1 MRLRRRDLL
10 RITGATLAASALTA
24 CGGAEDEPAP
34 TSSPSDC
41 VSPTSDW
48 HDAKNSGSGTLSMLS
63 ALLGTPEL
71 QDRYANNVLTG
82 FFGSSNYQMATT
94 YTTSDKLPDKIITA
108 LTGGT
113 LADVVLPEYGWLH
126 SMRRHNALE
135 AVPDD
140 LLTDLNVDERF
151 LSGCR
156 IEDTLYGVPYT
167 MDLQVIGYRID
178 LLTKAGIT
186 EPPATLDALR
196 EMARELTGDGIS
208 GFDPFGPGLVRTW
221 ANLVGA
227 YGGTLFTEDGTL
239 SFNDG
244 TGAAALN
251 FLAELINDGTASLSD
266 IPGTG
271 KPRLITQGKAVMA
284 PMGVGIW
291 DELNR
296 EGLGDEAHTAFFP
309 MPPDEAGGSPSVL
322 KTGTVLSVA
331 RQSQYQ
337 DVAFQFLHHAL
348 EDQPLSTTAAMI
360 PAIPSRTGLLV
371 TSEIA
376 SNRIAN
382 AGLANIDHA
391 GVMLG
396 GSGAWLDLRPVI
408 EGQLRLTLEGKQSAA
423 TAIGNLARVVSDSNN
438 AG

>member
-10 RITGATLAASALTA
+10 RITGATLAAYALTA

-167 MDLQVIGYRID
+167 MDLQVIGYRVD

-296 EGLGDEAHTAFFP
+296 EGLGDEAHMAFFP

-391 GVMLG
+391 GVILG

-408 EGQLRLTLEGKQSAA
+408 EGQLRLTLEGKQSAE